1 LQSVPDTLAADWFEG
16 PLGARVL
23 REEAALAT
31 LALDDVFGFELLQVG
46 AWGPARHLL
55 DGARTQHTTLLA
67 PEMSS
72 GVTLCAPLDSLPF
85 RSDSIDA
92 ILLPHTLELVEDP
105 YAVLREAERVLCA
118 EGCLMICGFNPFSG
132 WGLRRAFA
140 HHLRRSVFPPQ
151 AERLLSERRLRDWV
165 ALLGFDVDSVYG
177 YLGLL
182 PTKGR
187 PPRTAGDA
195 AARETAT
202 ADPAARAVAAT
213 PPFAT
218 PRAAWT
224 AGAYMLKARKR
235 VQTMTLVRPRRRVR
249 QRVLVGAAEPTSKV
263 GR

>member
-1 LQSVPDTLAADWFEG
+1 MKEPWLESAQETPAADWFEG

-23 REEAALAT
+23 REEAALAPV
-31 LALDDVFGFELLQVG
+31 ALDDVFGFELLQVG

-55 DGARTQHTTLLA
+55 DAARTQHTTLLA
-67 PEMSS
+67 PKRGP
-72 GVTLCAPLDSLPF
+72 GVTLCAPLASLPF
-85 RSDSIDA
+85 ASDSIDA
-92 ILLPHTLELVEDP
+92 VILPHTLELVEDP

-140 HHLRRSVFPPQ
+140 AYVRRPVFPPRTQ
-151 AERLLSERRLRDWV
+151 RLLSERRLRDWV

-187 PPRTAGDA
+187 LPRTGGEA
-195 AARETAT
+195 AARET
-202 ADPAARAVAAT
+202 PAAGAAARVIA
-213 PPFAT
+213 PT

-224 AGAYMLKARKR
+224 AGAYLLKARKR
-235 VQTMTLVRPRRRVR
+235 VKTMTLVRPRRRVR

-263 GR
+263 GP

>member
-1 LQSVPDTLAADWFEG
+1 MESARDTPATEWFEG

-23 REEAALAT
+23 REEAALAP

-55 DGARTQHTTLLA
+55 DGARTQHTTLVA
-67 PEMSS
+67 PELGP

-92 ILLPHTLELVEDP
+92 IFLPHTLELVEDP

-132 WGLRRAFA
+132 WGIRRAFA
-140 HHLRRSVFPPQ
+140 QRFGRPAFPPQ

-182 PTKGR
+182 PAKGR
-187 PPRTAGDA
+187 LSRAPEFRPRL
-195 AARETAT
+195 
-202 ADPAARAVAAT
+202 
-213 PPFAT
+213 
-218 PRAAWT
+218 AWT
-224 AGAYMLKARKR
+224 AGAYLLKARKR
-235 VQTMTLVRPRRRVR
+235 VKTMTLVRPRRRVR

-263 GR
+263 GP

>member
-1 LQSVPDTLAADWFEG
+1 MESLRDTPAADWFEG

-23 REEAALAT
+23 REEAALAP

-72 GVTLCAPLDSLPF
+72 GVTLCAPPDSLPF

-92 ILLPHTLELVEDP
+92 IFLPHTLELVDDP

-132 WGLRRAFA
+132 WGLRRTFA
-140 HHLRRSVFPPQ
+140 KYLRRPVFPPRTQ
-151 AERLLSERRLRDWV
+151 RLLSERRLRDWV

-177 YLGLL
+177 YLG
-182 PTKGR
+182 
-187 PPRTAGDA
+187 
-195 AARETAT
+195 
-202 ADPAARAVAAT
+202 
-213 PPFAT
+213 
-218 PRAAWT
+218 PRAAWA
-224 AGAYMLKARKR
+224 AGAYLLKARKR

-263 GR
+263 RP